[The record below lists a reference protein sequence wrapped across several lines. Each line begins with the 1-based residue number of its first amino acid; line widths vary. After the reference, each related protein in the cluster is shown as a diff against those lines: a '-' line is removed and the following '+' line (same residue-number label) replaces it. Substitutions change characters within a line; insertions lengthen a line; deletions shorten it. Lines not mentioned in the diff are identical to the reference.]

1 MTEAK
6 DDRQMRLLEVLCEMW
21 DSQRL
26 LELFEA
32 EYQRGRDDYRDDL
45 FKHLDRPASDFVQ
58 KCLPPPK
65 KGIETAEIKKTE
77 VEVSALEMVVEEL
90 VEVVAGKTE
99 PEKEVKPAR
108 EKISPREGCPPRPN
122 NIPTTFSMMQ
132 TLLHETERLRAD
144 DLVALIEKRWWPGL
158 TRNFLK
164 PEISTLIT
172 KGRLDRD
179 LDGFLSLTAKG
190 KAVNSVDLR
199 EIGKGKQPPQVPLA
213 PIAPRINSIKF
224 KSEQGEVDLPVK
236 EYQLVSRLYA
246 CKGSH
251 VAASFLAEKI
261 LGTGHRRDAESTL
274 RDLASICNPKIA
286 SLGIG
291 VSFYNGFGFIMKDLG
306 T

>member
-1 MTEAK
+1 MTEAR
-6 DDRQMRLLEVLCEMW
+6 DDRQMRLLETLCEMW
-21 DSQRL
+21 DSQKL

-45 FKHLDRPASDFVQ
+45 FKHLDRPTSDFVQ
-58 KCLPPPK
+58 KRLSPPNQNTATTELQK
-65 KGIETAEIKKTE
+65 AEI
-77 VEVSALEMVVEEL
+77 EVSALEVVVEEI
-90 VEVVAGKTE
+90 VEVANRKTK
-99 PEKEVKPAR
+99 PEKEVKPEK

-144 DLVALIEKRWWPGL
+144 DLVAQIEKRWWPGL

-164 PEISTLIT
+164 PEISTMIT
-172 KGRLDRD
+172 QGRLDRD

-190 KAVNSVDLR
+190 KAINSVDLR
-199 EIGKGKQPPQVPLA
+199 EIGKGKQPPQVPLG

-224 KSEQGEVDLPVK
+224 KSEKGEVDLPVK